1 MKKEA
6 LREALV
12 YQAEGA
18 FFALMQQ
25 VDVLFDLTGF
35 YLDRYPPGGASDAFK
50 ARELKETVDNL
61 AALSSQLAEVIKGWK
76 HGDVRSASRRVI
88 VELSI
93 LNELW
98 ANAQALVYFL
108 LSHDISLDDFNL
120 TISTGCF
127 QVLVKCN
134 RLL

>member
-35 YLDRYPPGGASDAFK
+35 YLDRYPATSASAAFK
-50 ARELKETVDNL
+50 ARELQVTID
-61 AALSSQLAEVIKGWK
+61 AIASTSSQLAEVIKRWQRGEE
-76 HGDVRSASRRVI
+76 RLLSRTGT
-88 VELSI
+88 ELSI

-98 ANAQALVYFL
+98 ANIQALVYFL
-108 LSHDISLDDFNL
+108 LSHDISLDNFDL
-120 TISTGCF
+120 TVSTGCF
-127 QVLVKCN
+127 QALVKCN
-134 RLL
+134 RLLT